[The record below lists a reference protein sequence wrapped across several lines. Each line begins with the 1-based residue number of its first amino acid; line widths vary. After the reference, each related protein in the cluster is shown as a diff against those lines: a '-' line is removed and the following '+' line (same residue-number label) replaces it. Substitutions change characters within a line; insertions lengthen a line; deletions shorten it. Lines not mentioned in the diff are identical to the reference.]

1 MGNTILRDDGA
12 GVYVVRRLAELL
24 LARGAT
30 PVVLRPPDAH
40 SNAGTLIPPGPTGQ
54 VPPGTGQLQ
63 ATSDVTALAL
73 PDGRQVHLA
82 EACTGGLGL
91 VEIMLGYSH
100 AVVIDAWPGVPPGQF
115 TVLSIADLGH
125 APAPAS
131 GHQIGLPAAMRAAD
145 RLGLPLPDHV
155 ELWAIG
161 VRDVSLGET
170 CTPAVRDAVEEVAC
184 RLTDALIKQ
193 HHRTQTRQDKPATG

>member
-12 GVYVVRRLAELL
+12 GIHAVRRLAELL

-30 PVVLRPPDAH
+30 PVVPGPPDAH
-40 SNAGTLIPPGPTGQ
+40 SDAGTPIPPGPTGQ
-54 VPPGTGQLQ
+54 VPPGTGQPQ
-63 ATSDVTALAL
+63 VTSDVTALAL

-131 GHQIGLPAAMRAAD
+131 GHQMGLPAAMRAAD

-161 VRDVSLGET
+161 VQDLGLGEM
-170 CTPAVRDAVEEVAC
+170 CTPPVQAAVEEVAG
-184 RLTDALIKQ
+184 RLATLLTGHTDPGGHLRA
-193 HHRTQTRQDKPATG
+193 RQNR